1 MCVDTRY
8 VTGGCCREPQVVT
21 VARTPRLSDDHQR
34 NPTTAKT
41 VQWKQ
46 PSQLSRAAGAAQ
58 QSTAPMAPKLKALA
72 AGQRETWCESS
83 AQTERQTHR
92 RPQTAPT
99 HTRSSQQPGENSW
112 PLPYLVEK
120 SWPLPYLSTLA
131 SPLPETRSTG
141 DLASLAR
148 VDIFYFIQ
156 LISLSLSYSLHGR
169 VNRPACMLARR
180 G

>member
-1 MCVDTRY
+1 LHAHVRRY
-8 VTGGCCREPQVVT
+8 SIRHG
-21 VARTPRLSDDHQR
+21 RLHRAPGRDGRHDCLMTT
-34 NPTTAKT
+34 NATTTAKT

-58 QSTAPMAPKLKALA
+58 QSTALMASKLKAVA

-83 AQTERQTHR
+83 AQTERQTHG
-92 RPQTAPT
+92 RPQTPPT
-99 HTRSSQQPGENSW
+99 HARSSQQPGENSW
-112 PLPYLVEK
+112 PLPYLAEK
-120 SWPLPYLSTLA
+120 SWPLPYLPTLA

-141 DLASLAR
+141 YLSSRAR

-156 LISLSLSYSLHGR
+156 LLSLSYALHRR
-169 VNRPACMLARR
+169 VNRPACMLAGR